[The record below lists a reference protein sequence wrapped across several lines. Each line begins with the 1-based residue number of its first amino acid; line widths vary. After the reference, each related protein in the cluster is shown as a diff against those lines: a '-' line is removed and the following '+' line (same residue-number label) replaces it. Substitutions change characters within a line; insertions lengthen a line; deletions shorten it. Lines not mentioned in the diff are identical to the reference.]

1 MWRELERETPRIGQ
15 LGGVDA
21 RGSGATKNGK
31 VFADFRARLRRYGT
45 AKSHTLR
52 LAESLGIER
61 MREMGVTFP
70 RRVIECGDYLK
81 WRDYFTRTGAD
92 RYQLAAA
99 SLCGYPL
106 VCGLCA
112 RTRAGRNTRAYSEKF
127 EAVHAASPEL
137 FPHMVTFTVRNGDDL
152 GERFDHLRDCLRRL
166 LERRTRKGASARSS
180 VMHHVAGG
188 VYSFEVT
195 NIGNGWHPHVHA
207 VFLAGGDFAVH
218 VPDLHDE
225 WKSITGDSHVLDV
238 RPILP
243 EPSDIEGVSD
253 YAHGFRE
260 VLKYAMKA
268 AELGPELIAQAYPVL
283 SGRRLLGSFGVLRG
297 VKLAESGLDDLAG
310 LEDLPYIEFMSRFG
324 GTWYA
329 TDSNCSAFSL
339 EVVQ

>member
-1 MWRELERETPRIGQ
+1 MLRGPERETPCIGH
-15 LGGVDA
+15 LGGDDA
-21 RGSGATKNGK
+21 RGSGQEENGK
-31 VFADFRARLRRYGT
+31 VVSDFRARLHRYGI
-45 AKSHTLR
+45 AKDHTLR
-52 LAESLGIER
+52 LASALGVER
-61 MREMGVTFP
+61 LREMGVTFP
-70 RRVIECGDYLK
+70 RRVVECGDYLK
-81 WRDYFTRTGAD
+81 WRDYFTRSGPD
-92 RYQLAAA
+92 RFKLAAA

-127 EAVHAASPEL
+127 EAVHASSPEL

-152 GERFDHLRDCLRRL
+152 RERFDHLRDALRRL
-166 LERRTRKGASARSS
+166 LERRCRKGTRDRST
-180 VMHHVAGG
+180 MHSVAGG

-207 VFLAGGDFAVH
+207 VFLSGRDFGVR
-218 VPDLHDE
+218 VPDLHEE

-243 EPSDIEGVSD
+243 EPSNIEGVSD

-283 SGRRLLGSFGVLRG
+283 AGRRLLGSFGVLRG
-297 VKLAESGLDDLAG
+297 VKLADTGLDDLTG
-310 LEDLPYIEFMSRFG
+310 LEDLPYIEFMSRFDG
-324 GTWYA
+324 DRY
-329 TDSNCSAFSL
+329 FS
-339 EVVQ
+339 EVPV

>member
-1 MWRELERETPRIGQ
+1 MLQEPERESPCIGQ

-21 RGSGATKNGK
+21 RALGAEENGK
-31 VFADFRARLRRYGT
+31 VVSDFRARLHRYGI
-45 AKSHTLR
+45 AKDHTLR
-52 LAESLGIER
+52 LAGALGVER
-61 MREMGVTFP
+61 LRDMGVTFP

-92 RYQLAAA
+92 RFKLAAA

-112 RTRAGRNTRAYSEKF
+112 RTRAGRNTRAYSDKF
-127 EAVHAASPEL
+127 EAVRLVSPEL

-152 GERFDHLRDCLRRL
+152 RERFDHLRDCLRRL

-180 VMHHVAGG
+180 VMHEVAGG

-207 VFLAGGDFAVH
+207 IFLSRFDFASA

-243 EPSDIEGVSD
+243 EPAGIDGVSD

-283 SGRRLLGSFGVLRG
+283 AGRRLLGSFGVLRG
-297 VKLAESGLDDLAG
+297 VKLADTGLDDLAG
-310 LEDLPYIEFMSRFG
+310 LEDLPYIEFMSRFDG
-324 GTWYA
+324 GRY
-329 TDSNCSAFSL
+329 FS
-339 EVVQ
+339 EVLP